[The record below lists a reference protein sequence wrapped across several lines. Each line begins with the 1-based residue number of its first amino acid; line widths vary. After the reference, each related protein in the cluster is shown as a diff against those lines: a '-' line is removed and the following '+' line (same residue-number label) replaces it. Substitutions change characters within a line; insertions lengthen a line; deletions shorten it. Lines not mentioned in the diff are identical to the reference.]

1 VVAKHGWSFSL
12 LSNESSDI
20 VVFDVGG
27 SHVSAGIFNVCD
39 ERLDACQSRP
49 IAANPD
55 YEGFLDFFV
64 SLAGELPRSVPLKG
78 VAIAMPNPFDYKLGI
93 SYMRHK
99 YQSLY
104 GIDLRQ
110 GLAEKLGCDPLRLHF
125 LNDAS
130 AFMLGE
136 LHQGAAVGMHRAVGI
151 TLGTGIGSAFAV
163 DREVVVSGPG
173 VPSDGEIWNVPYRNA
188 IVETFVSTA
197 SIQKEYAE
205 ATGGPLLEVW
215 RIAELARQDFTA
227 AEVFR
232 HFGRELGQVLR
243 HTCATFAP
251 ECIVLGGG
259 ISRAS
264 WTFLGEANH
273 ELADLGIQ
281 LRVSTLQHRA
291 SLIGAGIAWAREHG
305 EMLLA
310 LPDANQTQ

>member
-1 VVAKHGWSFSL
+1 M
-12 LSNESSDI
+12 
-20 VVFDVGG
+20 VFDVGG
-27 SHVSAGIFNVCD
+27 SHVSAAIFNVCH
-39 ERLDACQSRP
+39 ERLEAWQSRP
-49 IAANPD
+49 IAANPN
-55 YEGFLDFFV
+55 YEGFLDFFA
-64 SLAGELPRSVPLKG
+64 SLARELPRSTPLNG
-78 VAIAMPNPFDYKLGI
+78 VAIAMPNPFDYKSGI

-99 YQSLY
+99 YLQLY

-136 LHQGAAVGMHRAVGI
+136 LHRGAAVGMHRAVGI

-163 DREVVVSGPG
+163 DGEVVVSGAG
-173 VPSDGEIWNVPYRNA
+173 VPSDGEIWNLSYRNA

-197 SIQKEYAE
+197 SIQREYAQT
-205 ATGGPLLEVW
+205 TGGPLLEVW
-215 RIAELARQDFTA
+215 RIAKLARQDSTA
-227 AEVFR
+227 AKVFK

-243 HTCATFAP
+243 HTCAAFAP

-259 ISRAS
+259 ISRSS
-264 WTFLGEANH
+264 WSFLDEANQ
-273 ELADLGIQ
+273 ELSDLGMQ

-305 EMLLA
+305 KMLLA